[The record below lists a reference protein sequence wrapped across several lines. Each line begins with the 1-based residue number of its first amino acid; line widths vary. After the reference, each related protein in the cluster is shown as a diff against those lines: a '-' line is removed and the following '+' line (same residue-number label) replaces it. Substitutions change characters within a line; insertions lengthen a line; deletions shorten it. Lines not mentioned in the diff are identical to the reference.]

1 MRVADYL
8 TFVARLKGV
17 PSGDV
22 ARRLDEACEK
32 CAIANVKYRIIGQLS
47 KGYRQRV
54 GLAQAVI
61 HNPEVLVLDEPT
73 TGLDP
78 KQIIETRQLIRNLA
92 GEHTVIMSTHILPA
106 VEQTC
111 QRVIIIDKGKV
122 VANDTV
128 ANLARRAQGE
138 KR

>member
-1 MRVADYL
+1 
-8 TFVARLKGV
+8 
-17 PSGDV
+17 
-22 ARRLDEACEK
+22 
-32 CAIANVKYRIIGQLS
+32 
-47 KGYRQRV
+47 
-54 GLAQAVI
+54 VI

-111 QRVIIIDKGKV
+111 SG
-122 VANDTV
+122 
-128 ANLARRAQGE
+128 
-138 KR
+138 